1 MRLQH
6 TNLTLHFSQIESQVG
21 DPLCLLPFQ
30 ITLHFLIIFPDDVW
44 DEVLALSEGICLTP
58 YTSRKLLVS
67 EKMLDRCRLRQ
78 FKEPYSAS
86 KAHADNNK
94 LLVKQVIGVIKLL
107 KPVQMSDNYTIL
119 IRIDCS

>member
-1 MRLQH
+1 MLLMNLPH

-21 DPLCLLPFQ
+21 DPLRLLHIQ

-67 EKMLDRCRLRQ
+67 DKMLDRCRLRQ
-78 FKEPYSAS
+78 FKEP
-86 KAHADNNK
+86 
-94 LLVKQVIGVIKLL
+94 
-107 KPVQMSDNYTIL
+107 
-119 IRIDCS
+119 